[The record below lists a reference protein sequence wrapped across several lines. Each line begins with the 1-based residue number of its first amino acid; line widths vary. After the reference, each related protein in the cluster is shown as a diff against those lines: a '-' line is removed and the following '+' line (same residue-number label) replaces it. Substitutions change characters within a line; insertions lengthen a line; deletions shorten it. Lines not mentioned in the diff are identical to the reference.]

1 MNWLIYNTP
10 KQTPEGWIITVQAD
24 NQNGEVPDTKLFD
37 TKEEA
42 DNWILEQ
49 ILSGMKTKKKSAKLR
64 R

>member
-24 NQNGEVPDTKLFD
+24 NQNGEVLDTKLFD

-49 ILSGMKTKKKSAKLR
+49 ILKNMTKKKSAKSR